1 MEHYYG
7 PMVRRRAKTNWE
19 HIFFR
24 KQFKFSFCRD
34 GTPGGGAA
42 TLGLNYRTK
51 VTAAD
56 MFLVMLV
63 LLSTPSTQHPAKE
76 ESPVK
81 PNLYLQIE
89 QRKYIKKWFS
99 ICCIVVWNAPWLVNV
114 DVDLPLTL
122 FLQRVIALDSP
133 WAGHRAVEVATY
145 RRTMKTG
152 SSGTA
157 VVTRA
162 GNESSRRFHNHGTL
176 QGPSPGWKGILAY
189 KI

>member
-1 MEHYYG
+1 
-7 PMVRRRAKTNWE
+7 MV
-19 HIFFR
+19 
-24 KQFKFSFCRD
+24 
-34 GTPGGGAA
+34 
-42 TLGLNYRTK
+42 
-51 VTAAD
+51 
-56 MFLVMLV
+56 
-63 LLSTPSTQHPAKE
+63 
-76 ESPVK
+76 
-81 PNLYLQIE
+81 
-89 QRKYIKKWFS
+89 S

-176 QGPSPGWKGILAY
+176 QGPSPG
-189 KI
+189 